1 MSGRYDNL
9 AYRYEYSNEP
19 LHTPYQ
25 NPNLRIKSTKKEAS
39 KPQPRNRY
47 ASFLRLAIV
56 ALFAFLVLARG
67 VALTDKANRL
77 NEMKKELAQLQAQ
90 NQKTQMDIEKALDLN
105 RIEQIASEK
114 LNMRRPEKYQ
124 IVYINLDRVDYVEK
138 AEGTAS
144 PIGKASRLF
153 NDIKSYL
160 D

>member
-9 AYRYEYSNEP
+9 AYRYEYSAEP

-25 NPNLRIKSTKKEAS
+25 NPNLRIKSTTKKS
-39 KPQPRNRY
+39 TKPQPKNRY

-105 RIEQIASEK
+105 RIEQIASQK

-144 PIGKASRLF
+144 PINKAGRLF
-153 NDIKSYL
+153 SDIKSYL